1 MQRYGVLFNFKKMT
15 EKNLAKIKPYF
26 KRELADLYNVSVR
39 KLLFWI
45 TNITEIKQIFEITG
59 YKTNQRLFSLIQ
71 VEIIFKHLGHPKA
84 KNEKEIHTQKRAE
97 LLPYSKNDLSKLYEI
112 STRVL
117 LSQIYAISDFRI
129 KEQIL
134 SAGFLEY
141 YKNAPNKKLFKKSEV
156 ELIFKYL
163 GHPFKQ
169 N

>member
-1 MQRYGVLFNFKKMT
+1 MT
-15 EKNLAKIKPYF
+15 EKKLAKIKPYF
-26 KRELADLYNVSVR
+26 KSELADLYNVSVR
-39 KLLFWI
+39 KLIFWV
-45 TNITEIKQIFEITG
+45 TNISEIIQIFEITG
-59 YKTNQRLFSLIQ
+59 YKTNQRLFTLLQ
-71 VEIIFKHLGHPKA
+71 VEIIFKQLGHPNA

-117 LSQIYAISDFRI
+117 LSQIYAISNYRI

-134 SAGFLEY
+134 SAGYMEY
-141 YKNAPNKKLFKKSEV
+141 HKIASNKKLFKKSEV
-156 ELIFKYL
+156 ELIFKYI